1 MPIYAKISASLFDI
15 TIFMTLKLTIV
26 RGLPGSGKSTL
37 AKTLGVNHYEAD
49 MYFVDDNGDYEFRPE
64 HIAEA
69 HDWCQYMTQD
79 SLLNGQSVVVS
90 NTFVMRWEIA
100 PYYQMAQRYGAEFEI
115 IECKDNYGNIHG
127 VTSVTIQQMKKR
139 WQEWRKDQP

>member
-1 MPIYAKISASLFDI
+1 
-15 TIFMTLKLTIV
+15 MTLKLTIV

-64 HIAEA
+64 HIAKA
-69 HDWCQYMTQD
+69 HDWCQYMARD